1 MRETRVCTPVELH
14 TTSTSVTGER
24 AGFAMLWKTEARVS
38 KTRRS
43 TGFQRIR
50 GRLRVLHLPPR
61 PAANVCV
68 LFVQCTKSSHSLCLC
83 FNPAERFEVWK
94 TKNLQSIFENKRR
107 EQSQAVHQNTSFP
120 EAPLMY
126 NVHLQ
131 MVIKPPIFSY
141 RPHDNLWHFT
151 STDPHTRQIRPAAFR
166 SNKRKSHVLLLIA
179 WLNMAARFLSGFSTK
194 RLSLFCWGKAAA
206 ITDGKGRPLN

>member
-1 MRETRVCTPVELH
+1 MRETRVCTPVELL
-14 TTSTSVTGER
+14 TTSTSVTGEC

-38 KTRRS
+38 KTHRS

-50 GRLRVLHLPPR
+50 GRLQVLHLPPQ

-68 LFVQCTKSSHSLCLC
+68 LFVRYTESSHSLCPC
-83 FNPAERFEVWK
+83 CSPAECVEAWK

-131 MVIKPPIFSY
+131 MVIKPPFSY
-141 RPHDNLWHFT
+141 GPPYFYHNL
-151 STDPHTRQIRPAAFR
+151 
-166 SNKRKSHVLLLIA
+166 
-179 WLNMAARFLSGFSTK
+179 
-194 RLSLFCWGKAAA
+194 
-206 ITDGKGRPLN
+206 